1 MKIVAGMPLF
11 FVSQSSRNHFWFLLE
26 VSVLVYAQPLA
37 VSSKFIILD
46 TIALICFFL
55 CVFFGRNCVLHSI
68 LILIFFVFF
77 CIFIVFTFLWFDH
90 MHFDKI
96 EIGKHFS
103 VP

>member
-26 VSVLVYAQPLA
+26 VSVLVYAKPLA

-55 CVFFGRNCVLHSI
+55 SGFFWKELCTSFYLNIDIFCVFLYFHCFY
-68 LILIFFVFF
+68 FFV
-77 CIFIVFTFLWFDH
+77 V
-90 MHFDKI
+90 
-96 EIGKHFS
+96 
-103 VP
+103 